1 MCALRLLSKTVPRIT
16 DRTFKRKYIALGR
29 IVTHWKDIMGDKMVA
44 YAQPLKIH
52 YRKPKRKGDKP
63 LATLEIAASSSH
75 SSLLIMQKGVLLEK
89 INHIFG
95 EQWITDIKFVHV
107 PSNTP
112 EKVKKRTKPL
122 TTDEKNSLSHML
134 EMVEDE
140 DIKQRLM
147 AMGEA
152 LLKDKNLQ
160 DT

>member
-1 MCALRLLSKTVPRIT
+1 MCALKLISTIVPKVA

-29 IVTHWKDIMGDKMVA
+29 IVTHWKDIMGDKMA
-44 YAQPLKIH
+44 LYAQPLKIH

-63 LATLEIAASSSH
+63 TATLEIAASSSH

-95 EQWITDIKFVHV
+95 EQWITDIKLVHT
-107 PSNTP
+107 PTNTP

-134 EMVEDE
+134 ETVEDD
-140 DIKQRLM
+140 DIKKRLM
-147 AMGEA
+147 TMGEA
-152 LLKDKNLQ
+152 FLKDKKSQ
-160 DT
+160 D